1 MTEKEWT
8 EFVNKYS
15 AITPEEEVKE
25 ATVTSLIL
33 GLLTILLIDIYQ
45 PLASFD
51 NSIIH
56 KLSEAVNKNR
66 TRIVKILIKE

>member
-25 ATVTSLIL
+25 ATITSLIL
-33 GLLTILLIDIYQ
+33 GLLTLLTM
-45 PLASFD
+45 LV
-51 NSIIH
+51 
-56 KLSEAVNKNR
+56 LV
-66 TRIVKILIKE
+66 L

>member
-1 MTEKEWT
+1 MTEEEWI

-33 GLLTILLIDIYQ
+33 GLLIMLTMLVLV
-45 PLASFD
+45 L
-51 NSIIH
+51 
-56 KLSEAVNKNR
+56 
-66 TRIVKILIKE
+66 